1 MQQHLSNPRLL
12 PDLVDKEVEGLIRL
26 VERVMRKKPKSV
38 KVVKQKK
45 AAVGA

>member
-1 MQQHLSNPRLL
+1 MQQILSNPQVLS
-12 PDLVDKEVEGLIRL
+12 DLTDRNVEGLIRL

>member
-1 MQQHLSNPRLL
+1 MQRILSNPQVLS
-12 PDLVDKEVEGLIRL
+12 DLTDRNVEGLIRL

-45 AAVGA
+45 AAVGV